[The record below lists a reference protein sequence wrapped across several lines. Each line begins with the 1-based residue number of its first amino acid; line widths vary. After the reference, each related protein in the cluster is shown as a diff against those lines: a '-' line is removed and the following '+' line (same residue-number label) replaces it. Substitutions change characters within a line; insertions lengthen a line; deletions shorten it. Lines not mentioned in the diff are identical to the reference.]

1 MPTWGAGIIAELGA
15 DIADSIPDGKEGH
28 LEGNPSGLSILVATY
43 PDRLA
48 GPMDGRI
55 PLK

>member
-1 MPTWGAGIIAELGA
+1 MPTWGAGIIAGLGA
-15 DIADSIPDGKEGH
+15 DIADSIPDGKEVH

-43 PDRLA
+43 PDRLS